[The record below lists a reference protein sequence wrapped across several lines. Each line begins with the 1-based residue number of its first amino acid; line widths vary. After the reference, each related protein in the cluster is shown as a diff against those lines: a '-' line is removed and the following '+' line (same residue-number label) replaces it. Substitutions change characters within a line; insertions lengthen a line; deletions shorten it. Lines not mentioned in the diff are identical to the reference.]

1 MASEAELT
9 PSWEKARWRF
19 SPAPQV
25 LQRGLRESGPPRGE
39 TAGAPGKA
47 PSGQPAA
54 QGAGDGGRR
63 GQQPRPP
70 PARQCPPPPR
80 PARPRARQLPCR
92 GGRLVPN
99 PLARAGGSAG
109 GAHWCPPGGESAL
122 TWEWESRTSLSPRRT
137 PFSPEMRRHRC
148 LTHPKAASTGCWQL
162 SVRDRA
168 VPAACAPQLPSS
180 GPWYVF
186 PLGRLRSVCCVQL

>member
-1 MASEAELT
+1 MPSEAELT

-25 LQRGLRESGPPRGE
+25 LQRGLRESGPPPGE

-70 PARQCPPPPR
+70 PARQCPPPR
-80 PARPRARQLPCR
+80 PARPRARQPPCR
-92 GGRLVPN
+92 GGRLVRN

-109 GAHWCPPGGESAL
+109 GETTRVRREAKALLPGSGSRARPSPPAG
-122 TWEWESRTSLSPRRT
+122 RP
-137 PFSPEMRRHRC
+137 
-148 LTHPKAASTGCWQL
+148 
-162 SVRDRA
+162 SVLKCGDTVA
-168 VPAACAPQLPSS
+168 
-180 GPWYVF
+180 
-186 PLGRLRSVCCVQL
+186 

>member
-1 MASEAELT
+1 MEILPRT
-9 PSWEKARWRF
+9 
-19 SPAPQV
+19 
-25 LQRGLRESGPPRGE
+25 SGPPERAAGKRAAPRGDSGSAGE
-39 TAGAPGKA
+39 GAERAACGAGSGRRRAAGAAAA
-47 PSGQPAA
+47 PASRPAV
-54 QGAGDGGRR
+54 
-63 GQQPRPP
+63 
-70 PARQCPPPPR
+70 PPPPR

-186 PLGRLRSVCCVQL
+186 PLGRLRSGCCVQL